1 MNISGLRLQLGV
13 LQCDE
18 VRPELRNRFGDY
30 HQMVIRALKETNREI
45 ECTNFRV
52 FEGEFPDSIYAC
64 DAWITTGSR
73 SSVND
78 DLPWTQALEVFVR
91 QLPDSGR
98 PFVGICYGMQMM
110 AKSLG
115 GRVEST
121 AVGWSVGVTTS
132 RIYTREPWMTG
143 AHEAVN
149 LLVSHNE
156 QVTELPEGTRRI
168 AGSDFCPN
176 AIIGFGEAMIGF
188 QGHPEFTPGYARALM
203 ELRRGVIPAEQI
215 DTGLASLAMALDS
228 DHVFRSI
235 VDFFCNADARDR
247 NA

>member
-188 QGHPEFTPGYARALM
+188 QGHPEFSPEYSRALM
-203 ELRRGVIPAEQI
+203 KLRRGVIP
-215 DTGLASLAMALDS
+215 
-228 DHVFRSI
+228 
-235 VDFFCNADARDR
+235 DARLEVGLKSLEKRIDGDQVFGWIGDFLHAASSEKM
-247 NA
+247 NT